1 MAWTA
6 DQISKLE
13 AAIATGALT
22 VRYADRQVTYRSLD
36 EMQRLLQDMRDE
48 VNGTVRVRRIRV
60 DSTKGFD

>member
-6 DQISKLE
+6 EQISKLE

-22 VRYADRQVTYRSLD
+22 VRYADRLVTYRSLD